1 MWLGEQKVHL
11 AVGILPAIGYMLV
24 LVIDHLPEEQA
35 IGYSP
40 PFAADS
46 ITNHNQWRNIMP
58 TAQTSTGKTAARRT
72 KNDAIKLLTA
82 DHAKV
87 KKMFKEFEKL
97 SKKDDEEGKQE
108 LARQIC
114 QELTVHAQ
122 LEEEIFYP
130 AAREAIE
137 DEELMNEAVVEHNSA
152 KELIAQIQSMGASDP
167 MFDATVKVLGE
178 YVNHHI
184 EEEQNEIFPK
194 VEKAKVDLE
203 EIGAEIAQRK
213 EELMEE

>member
-1 MWLGEQKVHL
+1 
-11 AVGILPAIGYMLV
+11 
-24 LVIDHLPEEQA
+24 
-35 IGYSP
+35 
-40 PFAADS
+40 
-46 ITNHNQWRNIMP
+46 MP
-58 TAQTSTGKTAARRT
+58 TAQTSTGKTATRRT
-72 KNDAIKLLTA
+72 KNDAIKLLTV

-108 LARQIC
+108 LATQIC
-114 QELTVHAQ
+114 QELMVHAQ

>member
-1 MWLGEQKVHL
+1 
-11 AVGILPAIGYMLV
+11 
-24 LVIDHLPEEQA
+24 
-35 IGYSP
+35 
-40 PFAADS
+40 
-46 ITNHNQWRNIMP
+46 MP
-58 TAQTSTGKTAARRT
+58 TAQTSTGKTATRRT

-108 LARQIC
+108 LATQIC
-114 QELTVHAQ
+114 QELMVHAQ

-203 EIGAEIAQRK
+203 EIGAEMAQRK

>member
-1 MWLGEQKVHL
+1 
-11 AVGILPAIGYMLV
+11 
-24 LVIDHLPEEQA
+24 
-35 IGYSP
+35 
-40 PFAADS
+40 
-46 ITNHNQWRNIMP
+46 MP
-58 TAQTSTGKTAARRT
+58 TAQTSTGKTATRRT

-108 LARQIC
+108 LATQIC
-114 QELTVHAQ
+114 QELMVHAQ

-137 DEELMNEAVVEHNSA
+137 DEDLMNEAVVEHNSA

-213 EELMEE
+213 EELMEK

>member
-1 MWLGEQKVHL
+1 
-11 AVGILPAIGYMLV
+11 
-24 LVIDHLPEEQA
+24 
-35 IGYSP
+35 
-40 PFAADS
+40 
-46 ITNHNQWRNIMP
+46 MP

-108 LARQIC
+108 LATQIC
-114 QELTVHAQ
+114 QELMVHAQ

-213 EELMEE
+213 EELMEK

>member
-1 MWLGEQKVHL
+1 
-11 AVGILPAIGYMLV
+11 
-24 LVIDHLPEEQA
+24 
-35 IGYSP
+35 
-40 PFAADS
+40 
-46 ITNHNQWRNIMP
+46 MP
-58 TAQTSTGKTAARRT
+58 TAQSSATGKTATRRT

-108 LARQIC
+108 LATQIC

>member
-1 MWLGEQKVHL
+1 
-11 AVGILPAIGYMLV
+11 
-24 LVIDHLPEEQA
+24 
-35 IGYSP
+35 
-40 PFAADS
+40 
-46 ITNHNQWRNIMP
+46 MP

-97 SKKDDEEGKQE
+97 SKKDDEEGKRE
-108 LARQIC
+108 LATQIC
-114 QELTVHAQ
+114 QELMVHAQ

-137 DEELMNEAVVEHNSA
+137 DEDLMNEAVVEHNSA

-184 EEEQNEIFPK
+184 EDEQNEIFPK

>member
-1 MWLGEQKVHL
+1 VWAGEQKVQVPL
-11 AVGILPAIGYMLV
+11 RILPVIGYMLV
-24 LVIDHLPEEQA
+24 MHSYR
-35 IGYSP
+35 IGNWRST
-40 PFAADS
+40 ADC
-46 ITNHNQWRNIMP
+46 ITNHNQRRNTMP
-58 TAQTSTGKTAARRT
+58 TTQSTSTGKTATRRS

-97 SKKDDEEGKQE
+97 SKKNDEEGKAD
-108 LARQIC
+108 LAAQIC
-114 QELTVHAQ
+114 EELTIHAQ

-137 DEELMNEAVVEHNSA
+137 DDEMMNEAVVEHNSA
-152 KELIAQIQSMGASDP
+152 KDLISQIQSMGASDP

-178 YVNHHI
+178 YVNHHV

-203 EIGAEIAQRK
+203 EIGAQIAQRK
-213 EELMEE
+213 EELTEELMEE

>member
-1 MWLGEQKVHL
+1 
-11 AVGILPAIGYMLV
+11 
-24 LVIDHLPEEQA
+24 
-35 IGYSP
+35 
-40 PFAADS
+40 
-46 ITNHNQWRNIMP
+46 MP
-58 TAQTSTGKTAARRT
+58 TAQSSTTGKTATRRT

-97 SKKDDEEGKQE
+97 SKKDDEDGRQE
-108 LARQIC
+108 LATQIC

-152 KELIAQIQSMGASDP
+152 KELIAQIRSMGASDP
-167 MFDATVKVLGE
+167 MFDATVTVLGE

-213 EELMEE
+213 EELTEE

>member
-1 MWLGEQKVHL
+1 
-11 AVGILPAIGYMLV
+11 
-24 LVIDHLPEEQA
+24 
-35 IGYSP
+35 
-40 PFAADS
+40 
-46 ITNHNQWRNIMP
+46 MP
-58 TAQTSTGKTAARRT
+58 TAQTSTGKTATRRT

-108 LARQIC
+108 LATQIC
-114 QELTVHAQ
+114 QELMVHAQ

-137 DEELMNEAVVEHNSA
+137 DEDLMNEAVVEHNSA

>member
-1 MWLGEQKVHL
+1 
-11 AVGILPAIGYMLV
+11 
-24 LVIDHLPEEQA
+24 
-35 IGYSP
+35 
-40 PFAADS
+40 
-46 ITNHNQWRNIMP
+46 MP

-108 LARQIC
+108 LATQIC
-114 QELTVHAQ
+114 QELMVHAQ

-137 DEELMNEAVVEHNSA
+137 DEDLMNEAVVEHNSA
-152 KELIAQIQSMGASDP
+152 KELISQIQSMGASDP

-213 EELMEE
+213 EELMEK

>member
-1 MWLGEQKVHL
+1 
-11 AVGILPAIGYMLV
+11 
-24 LVIDHLPEEQA
+24 
-35 IGYSP
+35 
-40 PFAADS
+40 
-46 ITNHNQWRNIMP
+46 
-58 TAQTSTGKTAARRT
+58 
-72 KNDAIKLLTA
+72 
-82 DHAKV
+82 
-87 KKMFKEFEKL
+87 
-97 SKKDDEEGKQE
+97 
-108 LARQIC
+108 
-114 QELTVHAQ
+114 
-122 LEEEIFYP
+122 
-130 AAREAIE
+130 
-137 DEELMNEAVVEHNSA
+137 MNEAVVEHNSA

>member
-1 MWLGEQKVHL
+1 
-11 AVGILPAIGYMLV
+11 
-24 LVIDHLPEEQA
+24 
-35 IGYSP
+35 
-40 PFAADS
+40 
-46 ITNHNQWRNIMP
+46 MP
-58 TAQTSTGKTAARRT
+58 TTQGTSTGKTATRRT

-97 SKKDDEEGKQE
+97 SKKDEDAGKEE
-108 LARQIC
+108 LAAQIC
-114 QELTVHAQ
+114 KELTIHAQ

-130 AAREAIE
+130 AAREAI
-137 DEELMNEAVVEHNSA
+137 DDDDLMNEAMVEHNSA
-152 KELIAQIQSMGASDP
+152 KDLIAQIQSMGASDP

-178 YVNHHI
+178 YVNHHV

-203 EIGAEIAQRK
+203 EIGAEMAQRK